1 MESENDKLI
10 EQLVEE
16 NKQLRSLLGIHREHN
31 DQKVIESGVKELQNI
46 EKEQET
52 KTAAEKTEDDVD
64 NDEMEQEI
72 HESLVTYEQQMQR
85 NQDDYMMILREEHDM
100 QFNQDIDEHKEI
112 LQRIYDEKLGE
123 KTEEIEQEIHT
134 VLTKQ
139 LTTSISKDL
148 KEKMADQMRNDVKAE
163 VKEEVRQEVVDVVR
177 KEEY

>member
-1 MESENDKLI
+1 MMESENDKLI

-64 NDEMEQEI
+64 NDEVEQEI

-85 NQDDYMMILREEHDM
+85 NQDDYMMILREEHD
-100 QFNQDIDEHKEI
+100 FRGYIH
-112 LQRIYDEKLGE
+112 L
-123 KTEEIEQEIHT
+123 KTIPDAAPELIEEAGRLADRLSINVEMPRRSVT
-134 VLTKQ
+134 SRFSFCWVSRTKSSFSLVL
-139 LTTSISKDL
+139 LTISCL
-148 KEKMADQMRNDVKAE
+148 SSFRV
-163 VKEEVRQEVVDVVR
+163 
-177 KEEY
+177 